1 MQVARHLTG
10 EAGWGQSPQTPN
22 TLLRMIT
29 MQKKIRQRPYQINF
43 HVNDKEK
50 NLIEKKQKESG
61 IINKGV
67 FYRKMIIDGYV
78 VKTDNKAIKELTV
91 AINRIGN
98 NINQI
103 TRKVNQ
109 TGKIFQTDMS
119 AINEKVGEIWL
130 LLKSMLLS
138 QR

>member
-1 MQVARHLTG
+1 
-10 EAGWGQSPQTPN
+10 
-22 TLLRMIT
+22 